1 MTTVTL
7 SGKVYAYHLDMGALL
22 VFEHFMSKL
31 PEEMK
36 TPQRITTVMHYAC
49 LYNAEGFDMSYDEF
63 VEAIDTIEVLE
74 ALREA
79 AAQEEKRWGVR
90 NLAGV
95 DMQEQEAAEDGEE
108 SKKK

>member
-1 MTTVTL
+1 MATVTL
-7 SGKVYAYHLDMGALL
+7 SGRAYAYRLDMGALL

-49 LYNAEGFDMSYDEF
+49 LYNSEGFEMSYDEF
-63 VEAIDTIEVLE
+63 VEAIDTFDVFES
-74 ALREA
+74 LRA
-79 AAQEEKRWGVR
+79 AAAIEEKRWGAR

-95 DMQEQEAAEDGEE
+95 DMQEQEAAEDSEE